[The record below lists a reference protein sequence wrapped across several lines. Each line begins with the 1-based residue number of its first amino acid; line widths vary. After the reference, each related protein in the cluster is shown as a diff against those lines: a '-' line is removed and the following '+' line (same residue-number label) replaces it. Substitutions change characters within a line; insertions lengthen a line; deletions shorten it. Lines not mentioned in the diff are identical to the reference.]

1 MDVMKICEGKMM
13 KKVIMGRKENDPEWI
28 RDIASYVK
36 TGKTDEHKKRLRELY
51 LEYTR
56 EGMKPK
62 EAWEKAK
69 RVLAC
74 FGK

>member
-1 MDVMKICEGKMM
+1 MIE
-13 KKVIMGRKENDPEWI
+13 KKVIKGRKENDPEWI
-28 RDIASYVK
+28 KDIAFYVK
-36 TGKTDEHKKRLRELY
+36 SGKAEKHKKQLRELY

-69 RVLAC
+69 NVLAC
-74 FGK
+74 FGR